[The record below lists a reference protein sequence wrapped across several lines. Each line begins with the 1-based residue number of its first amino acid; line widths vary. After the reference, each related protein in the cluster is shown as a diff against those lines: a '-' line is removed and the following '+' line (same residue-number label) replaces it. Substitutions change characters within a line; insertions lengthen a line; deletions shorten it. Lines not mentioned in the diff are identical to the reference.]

1 MTMRVL
7 LTHTPHARA
16 NYYGEVALARLR
28 DLVEVRLHEGD
39 EPLDTAGLIAR
50 ARDCDVIISDR
61 QTAGEAAV
69 FEALPDLLAFLRCA
83 MDIRSI
89 DVAAASL
96 AGVLV
101 TRATAGFI
109 DAVAE
114 LAIGFMIDL
123 SRGVSRAAA
132 SYRAGEMPAIEM
144 GVQLSSATVGI
155 IGFGAIGRRVG
166 ELARALGMTVLASD
180 PVLITQSGV
189 EQVSTAELLGRCDF
203 VICLAPAA
211 PETENLMNA
220 RAFAAMRKGSF
231 FINLARGELVDEKSL
246 IAALDRGHLR
256 GAAIDVGRAPDQ
268 MPSPALAGR
277 SDVIATPHIGG
288 LTPQATQH
296 QAFDT
301 VEQVAALVQGRLPPG
316 VVNAEHADRLKRL
329 LRKIA

>member
-39 EPLDTAGLIAR
+39 EPLDTAGLIAQ

-69 FEALPDLLAFLRCA
+69 FEALPDLVAFLRCA

-89 DVAAASL
+89 DVPAASR

-180 PVLITQSGV
+180 PVLITQPGV

-203 VICLAPAA
+203 VICLAPAT
-211 PETENLMNA
+211 PETENLMDA
-220 RAFAAMRKGSF
+220 RAFASMRKGSF
-231 FINLARGELVDEKSL
+231 FINLARGELVDEASL

>member
-1 MTMRVL
+1 MTMRVF

-16 NYYGEVALARLR
+16 NYYGEAALARLR
-28 DLVEVRLHEGD
+28 ELVEVRLHEGD
-39 EPLDTAGLIAR
+39 EPLDTASLIAQT
-50 ARDCDVIISDR
+50 RDCDVIISDR

-69 FEALPDLLAFLRCA
+69 FEALPNLVAFLRCA

-89 DVAAASL
+89 DLPAASR

-101 TRATAGFI
+101 TRATAGFV

-114 LAIGFMIDL
+114 LAIGFMVDL

-166 ELARALGMTVLASD
+166 ELAGTLGMTVLASD
-180 PVLITQSGV
+180 PVLITQPGV
-189 EQVSTAELLGRCDF
+189 EQVSTAELLGRSDF
-203 VICLAPAA
+203 VICLAPAT
-211 PETENLMNA
+211 PQTENLMDA

-231 FINLARGELVDEKSL
+231 FINLARGELVDEASL
-246 IAALDRGHLR
+246 ISALDRGHLR

-268 MPSPALAGR
+268 MPSPALASR
-277 SDVIATPHIGG
+277 PDIIATPHIGG

-301 VEQVAALVQGRLPPG
+301 VEQIAALVQGRLPPG
-316 VVNAEHADRLKRL
+316 AVNAEHADRLKRL